1 MILSVIMNNIDLIKN
16 FLTQGENNTLIVNKV
31 SDEIGNFYEY
41 IFNEFCKEFSFKI
54 VKDQNSSTIE
64 KSSDLFEFKKI
75 YIYSLTNS
83 KGIKEIALANYKK
96 IIFTDYKNYKMLIGQ
111 YNVVNGYNFEK
122 DIHYYFKDIHGIK
135 NEDLINYCISQPFM
149 IFSELSKYQINE
161 INYAA
166 NISVNNTNNFI
177 LNFRKDIFSI
187 KKRGLDIKKLFS
199 IIKREAKYKKFSF
212 LTY

>member
-1 MILSVIMNNIDLIKN
+1 MILSVIMNNIDLIRN
-16 FLTQGENNTLIVNKV
+16 FFTQEENNTLIVNKV

-177 LNFRKDIFSI
+177 LNFRKDIFSM
-187 KKRGLDIKKLFS
+187 KKRALISLKCWSSLQYTDLQQIKS
-199 IIKREAKYKKFSF
+199 
-212 LTY
+212 